1 MNLSLLSTAIT
12 ALLALSNAEADSSE
26 RTLRRG
32 KDMMAKLQNLIDNG
46 CDTITC
52 PAVSPSTAEC
62 TFEKPERPSLEG
74 LTEAE
79 IAQIKEDMQ
88 AKKEEKKEQIL
99 KCACCAG
106 FALEDMIAART
117 EGEGGGSRPGGMSG
131 EGSGGRPQG
140 GGDMMAKLQNLIDN
154 GCNSLTCPAVNPS
167 AAECT
172 FEKPEKPSLEGLSEA
187 EIAQIKEDM
196 QAKKEEK
203 KEQILKCACCAGFA
217 LEDMVAARPEGEGG
231 GSRPGRVGNLRQSVT
246 VAESATEGAASASE
260 SADEDDSSADGSTS
274 ADP

>member
-32 KDMMAKLQNLIDNG
+32 KDVMAKLQNLIDNGG

-62 TFEKPERPSLEG
+62 TFEKPEKPSLEG

-88 AKKEEKKEQIL
+88 AEKEEKKEQIL
-99 KCACCAG
+99 QCACCAG
-106 FALEDMIAART
+106 FALEDMMPARP
-117 EGEGGGSRPGGMSG
+117 EGEGGARPGGRSG

-187 EIAQIKEDM
+187 EIAQMKEDM

-217 LEDMVAARPEGEGG
+217 LEDMIAARPEGEGG
-231 GSRPGRVGNLRQSVT
+231 SRPGRVGSLRQSVT
-246 VAESATEGAASASE
+246 VTESATEGAASASE
-260 SADEDDSSADGSTS
+260 SADEDESSADGSTS

>member
-1 MNLSLLSTAIT
+1 ML
-12 ALLALSNAEADSSE
+12 
-26 RTLRRG
+26 
-32 KDMMAKLQNLIDNG
+32 AKLQNLIDNG
-46 CDTITC
+46 GCDTLTC

-62 TFEKPERPSLEG
+62 TFEKPDKPSLEG

-79 IAQIKEDMQ
+79 IEQIKEDMQ

-106 FALEDMIAART
+106 FALEDMMPARP
-117 EGEGGGSRPGGMSG
+117 EGEGVSRPGGMSG
-131 EGSGGRPQG
+131 EGGGRPQG
-140 GGDMMAKLQNLIDN
+140 GGDMVAKLQNLIDN
-154 GCNSLTCPAVNPS
+154 GCDSLTCPAVSPS
-167 AAECT
+167 TAECT
-172 FEKPEKPSLEGLSEA
+172 FEKPERPSLEGLTEA
-187 EIAQIKEDM
+187 EIEQIKDDM

-217 LEDMVAARPEGEGG
+217 LEDMMPARPEGEG

-246 VAESATEGAASASE
+246 VAETATEAASASE

>member
-32 KDMMAKLQNLIDNG
+32 KNMAKLQNLIDNG
-46 CDTITC
+46 GCDTLTC

-79 IAQIKEDMQ
+79 IEQIKDDMQ

-106 FALEDMIAART
+106 FALEDMM
-117 EGEGGGSRPGGMSG
+117 P
-131 EGSGGRPQG
+131 
-140 GGDMMAKLQNLIDN
+140 
-154 GCNSLTCPAVNPS
+154 
-167 AAECT
+167 
-172 FEKPEKPSLEGLSEA
+172 
-187 EIAQIKEDM
+187 
-196 QAKKEEK
+196 
-203 KEQILKCACCAGFA
+203 
-217 LEDMVAARPEGEGG
+217 ARPEGEG

-246 VAESATEGAASASE
+246 VAETATEAASASE
-260 SADEDDSSADGSTS
+260 SADEDDSSADGSTR

>member
-12 ALLALSNAEADSSE
+12 ALLALSNVEADSSE

-32 KDMMAKLQNLIDNG
+32 KNMMTKLQNLIDNDG

-99 KCACCAG
+99 QCACCAG
-106 FALEDMIAART
+106 FALEDMM
-117 EGEGGGSRPGGMSG
+117 P
-131 EGSGGRPQG
+131 
-140 GGDMMAKLQNLIDN
+140 
-154 GCNSLTCPAVNPS
+154 
-167 AAECT
+167 
-172 FEKPEKPSLEGLSEA
+172 
-187 EIAQIKEDM
+187 
-196 QAKKEEK
+196 
-203 KEQILKCACCAGFA
+203 
-217 LEDMVAARPEGEGG
+217 ARPEGEG
-231 GSRPGRVGNLRQSVT
+231 GSRPGRVGSLRQSVT
-246 VAESATEGAASASE
+246 VTESATEGAASASE